1 MERDGAGAGR
11 EEVLEEVA
19 RYLGETHGIDVAG
32 SLGFENA
39 YALGMRADQARRLG
53 VRRVSDLVRFAPR
66 LEIGGDYEF
75 FQRAEWRSLERSY
88 GLAFRSKRSM
98 DPALMYQAVASGE
111 VDVISA
117 FSTDGRIAAF
127 DIALLEDDRG
137 AIPPYDAIVLVGP
150 RVTREHP
157 EALGAL
163 ASLAGAIDAEAMR
176 RMNLSVDR
184 DGRFPADVAREFL
197 AGRPSR
203 EP

>member
-1 MERDGAGAGR
+1 
-11 EEVLEEVA
+11 
-19 RYLGETHGIDVAG
+19 
-32 SLGFENA
+32 
-39 YALGMRADQARRLG
+39 
-53 VRRVSDLVRFAPR
+53 
-66 LEIGGDYEF
+66 
-75 FQRAEWRSLERSY
+75 
-88 GLAFRSKRSM
+88 
-98 DPALMYQAVASGE
+98 MYQAVASGE

-157 EALGAL
+157 EALSAL
-163 ASLAGAIDAEAMR
+163 ASLAGAIDAETMR